1 MKNSI
6 DFKKLLS
13 ETRIK
18 LITTFIIILNIA
30 YTSVVIYKYS
40 MYEGIGNSLSEE
52 NFLILKRLTNF
63 ADFFFLSII
72 FILFI
77 STWVAFKKKNNDY
90 LFNHSAFYGVLLVIM
105 LFISFLAA
113 KVFSVSSAEIVI
125 TLCFIIIPNS
135 FVLLY
140 SMLKRTLKPQL

>member
-1 MKNSI
+1 MKNMI
-6 DFKKLLS
+6 DFKTLLS

-18 LITTFIIILNIA
+18 VITLFIIILNIA
-30 YTSVVIYKYS
+30 YTSVVVYKYS
-40 MYEGIGNSLSEE
+40 MFEDIDHTLSEK

-63 ADFFFLSII
+63 ADFFFLSMIV
-72 FILFI
+72 ILFI
-77 STWVAFKKKNNDY
+77 STWIAFKKKNNEY

-113 KVFSVSSAEIVI
+113 KIFSVSSAEIVI

>member
-1 MKNSI
+1 MKDMI

-18 LITTFIIILNIA
+18 VITILIIILNIA
-30 YTSVVIYKYS
+30 YTSVVVYKYS
-40 MYEGIGNSLSEE
+40 MYEDIGNALNEETFLS
-52 NFLILKRLTNF
+52 LKRLTNF
-63 ADFFFLSII
+63 ADLFFLSII
-72 FILFI
+72 VILFI
-77 STWVAFKKKNNDY
+77 STWIAFKKKSNDY